1 VSDALPVRVTPA
13 EVFEVAKAVE
23 RLGDDLTFKH
33 AYALSRLVLELGG
46 GPVKSKGRRAPID
59 SRTAGALRRRGYV
72 EPGGNEQGRRQYVSS
87 VMNFARDQPSW
98 TATASQIGAGRLTAF
113 ISASDEGVELVGE
126 AWKQVGRGVERAV
139 KGDAPSSLLLG
150 VPAAADAVNTG
161 HAINEG
167 QGALDLSGVQCWDLF
182 DSRQDDELAN
192 CDVSTAPVP
201 LADLEIRPG
210 ADGAEEV
217 LLVAT
222 LGAATREV
230 SEQLAAS
237 WATAWGEERR
247 PWIAFAATE
256 AAFSTVHR
264 YYDEALGRDDDHDQL
279 MADIE
284 VLLPLGRCALTSV
297 RFDPELASEVRL
309 EPDPPYE
316 REQLVRACL
325 DGFKD
330 IGVSVYVPDLSFES
344 LFNVG
349 PVDPYSGDRWFEQVL
364 GWDDI
369 YSAEQWDHLRNAA
382 RLEVTIPMDLLV
394 TPGTSVS
401 EFAAVIPRARQISL
415 TLPAQDEAMAEYYE
429 DLERELRER
438 QVSALLKPLNWDDFL
453 DGATPVTETLPAFEG
468 GKPIRPKT
476 SHIFD
481 RCVRQWLD
489 LDADDLLYA
498 PSPDTV
504 AISVEV
510 PPCDERIGGMF
521 RCQMA
526 ARYDMP
532 VETRRGT
539 VWGNYCA
546 SHARQN
552 GLVRLGTGLGQYL
565 LHPDELTTG
574 EWDELDHE
582 LECNGTFEGFVEP
595 EPEWSRTYR
604 AFGFAR
610 VSETKLVKRTDAVT
624 LWVEQGTH
632 GELRL
637 RRLSARTLSDGG
649 YDRLVPSDWPA
660 ELVREVLFNLLQIDS
675 RTLPGTPEGLG
686 FTLTEAEA
694 VVRDGLNEDG
704 QERWLSDYL
713 ADVDRDKFYLQY
725 DKSPFQHAS
734 EIVVEHSSDHD
745 LLRDVFLRHSDVST
759 RGSVLRR
766 ADCPDDILRLAT
778 EDSFGRS
785 SILWRKTLPDDVA
798 ALLFEQLALSS
809 AAAEEQG
816 TMLRAATHPNV
827 PLSRVLG
834 LAEKALF
841 ERDDRLALLDAAV
854 GLDPDR
860 RGALWLLVLGKTH
873 RGKRQDEVMDRIL
886 GERGL
891 ANTDAIKWLEGMPAG
906 AAKQRAVKWLHAR
919 CAERR
924 QDLTDLL
931 QARQAEAGAIASS
944 FEVDS
949 KGRFVI
955 SSAEYKAY
963 RQAVEDVKVL
973 KRLLETMPAETH

>member
-1 VSDALPVRVTPA
+1 MRVTPA

-23 RLGDDLTFKH
+23 RLDDDLTFKH

-46 GPVKSKGRRAPID
+46 GPVKSKGRHAPIG

-72 EPGGNEQGRRQYVSS
+72 ELGGNEQARRQYVSS
-87 VMNFARDQPSW
+87 VMNFAWDQPSW
-98 TATASQIGAGRLTAF
+98 AATASQIDAGRLTAF
-113 ISASDEGVELVGE
+113 MSASDEGVELVGE

-139 KGDAPSSLLLG
+139 KGDPPSSLLLG

-161 HAINEG
+161 NALNEG
-167 QGALDLSGVQCWDLF
+167 QGALNLSGIQSLDLF
-182 DSRQDDELAN
+182 DTQDDELAN

-222 LGAATREV
+222 WGAATREV

-256 AAFSTVHR
+256 AAFSTVNR
-264 YYDEALGRDDDHDQL
+264 YYDEAPGRDDDHDQL

-325 DGFKD
+325 DGFQD
-330 IGVSVYVPDLSFES
+330 IGVSVYVPDLSSES
-344 LFNVG
+344 LCNVG
-349 PVDPYSGDRWFEQVL
+349 PVDPYSGERWFEQVL

-382 RLEVTIPMDLLV
+382 RLEVTIPMDLLA

-429 DLERELRER
+429 DRERELRER
-438 QVSALLKPLNWDDFL
+438 QVSALLRPLNWDDFL
-453 DGATPVTETLPAFEG
+453 EGATPVTETLPAFEG
-468 GKPIRPKT
+468 GKPIRPKA

-481 RCVRQWLD
+481 RCVRQWLK

-498 PSPDTV
+498 PSPNTV

-510 PPCDERIGGMF
+510 PPCDERVGGMF

-546 SHARQN
+546 SHAREN
-552 GLVRLGTGLGQYL
+552 GLVQLGAELGQYL
-565 LHPDELTTG
+565 LHPDELTSE

-582 LECNGTFEGFVEP
+582 LGCNRTLQRFV

-610 VSETKLVKRTDAVT
+610 VSRTKLVKRTDAVT
-624 LWVEQGTH
+624 LWAEQGTY

-637 RRLSARTLSDGG
+637 RRRSARTFSDGG

-660 ELVREVLFNLLQIDS
+660 ELVREVLFNLLQMDS
-675 RTLPGTPEGLG
+675 MTLPGTPEGLG
-686 FTLTEAEA
+686 FTLAEAED
-694 VVRDGLNEDG
+694 VVRDGLHEG
-704 QERWLSDYL
+704 KQMRWLSEFI
-713 ADVDRDKFYLQY
+713 ADVDRDEFHLQY

-734 EIVVEHSSDHD
+734 EIVVEHSFDHG
-745 LLRDVFLRHSDVST
+745 LLRDVYLRHADASIRAT
-759 RGSVLRR
+759 VLRR

-785 SILWRKTLPDDVA
+785 SLLGRKALPDDVA
-798 ALLFEQLALSS
+798 ALLFDQLALSS

-827 PLSRVLG
+827 PPSRVLG

-860 RGALWLLVLGKTH
+860 RGALWLLVLSKTH

-891 ANTDAIKWLEGMPAG
+891 ANTDAIQWLEGMPAG

-924 QDLTDLL
+924 QELTDLL
-931 QARQAEAGAIASS
+931 QAREAEAGAIASS

-949 KGRFVI
+949 EGRFDI
-955 SSAEYKAY
+955 ASAEYKAY
-963 RQAVEDVKVL
+963 RQAVGDVKVF
-973 KRLLETMPAETH
+973 KRLLEIVPADTH